1 MNDRQEI
8 EAVEKFRREK
18 RLASATTADEKTLAK
33 VETAVMASLAGL
45 VAEEK
50 QMRADNKYSDAYITK
65 HMQER
70 KLQSVAYIK
79 NQRATLV
86 DPIARRAESKAKAD
100 AFEMPKQDA
109 RHIEAREDYE
119 KMTDT
124 ERDHALIKA
133 MRGDDPVMA
142 AALLKE
148 RKIYFSEGTLDKLRA
163 AIAPAGPDDGKMKAR
178 IDGTL
183 ATIESGEGT

>member
-148 RKIYFSEGTLDKLRA
+148 RKIYFSEGTLKNLRA